1 MTIVLWVFT
10 VIVLLFL
17 IFIFFAWVYSIFF
30 PTIEVVGDSMFP
42 TYKDGDIVHAKRF
55 FPKDNLKIGD
65 VIIFK
70 SKKVTGDSRYVIK
83 RIADM
88 KKIDGKLYLYVL
100 GDNSDVSYDS
110 RYYGFFSAKYFKGR
124 LLGQYQKTNGG
135 R

>member
-1 MTIVLWVFT
+1 MTIFLWFFT
-10 VIVLLFL
+10 VIVLLFW
-17 IFIFFAWVYSIFF
+17 ICIFFAWVYSIFF

-42 TYKDGDIVHAKRF
+42 TYKDGEIVRAKRF
-55 FPKDNLKIGD
+55 FPKDELKIGD

-70 SKKVTGDSRYVIK
+70 AKKVTGDSRYVIK

-124 LLGQYQKTNGG
+124 LLEQYQKTNGG